1 MKYSGKII
9 RLCCVGI
16 PLLMSSIVTS
26 AEVIDKIVAILDNEL
41 ILLSEIRE
49 QVERPV
55 VAVFANIQPLVDP
68 EEEALAYIVE
78 QRLLRREIQYLAFP
92 KEKEFGESLA
102 IDYIVTA
109 YKHGSV
115 EEFKRQLQAQ
125 GVTEA
130 DLEKELTLYMKGIDY
145 IRRKY
150 RFNTD
155 INDPD
160 VVLNLFRQWLNDLHA
175 KATLQKLSS

>member
-9 RLCCVGI
+9 CLCCVGI
-16 PLLMSSIVTS
+16 VLLVSSIVTS

-55 VAVFANIQPLVDP
+55 VAVFANIQNLVDP
-68 EEEALAYIVE
+68 EQDALPYIVE

-92 KEKEFGESLA
+92 KEQEFVESLA

-109 YKHGSV
+109 YKHNTV
-115 EEFKRQLQAQ
+115 EEFKRQLEAQ
-125 GVTEA
+125 GVTA
-130 DLEKELTLYMKGIDY
+130 VDLEKELTLYMKGIDY

-155 INDPD
+155 IDDPD
-160 VVLNLFRQWLNDLHA
+160 VVLNLFQKWLKDLKA
-175 KATLQKLSS
+175 KAKLQKLSS